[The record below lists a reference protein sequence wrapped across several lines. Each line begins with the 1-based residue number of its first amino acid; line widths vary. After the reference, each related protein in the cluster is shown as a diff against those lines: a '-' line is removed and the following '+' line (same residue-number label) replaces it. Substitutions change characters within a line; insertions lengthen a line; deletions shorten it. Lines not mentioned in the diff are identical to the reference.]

1 MKFISNSETAMMHKM
16 KVAYYMPFKPM
27 GHRNP
32 SGDLIMGTE
41 LLSYFES
48 KQHNIELVSKLR
60 CRWLYFKPWKWWR
73 IVKDYCRIH
82 HLFKKNSP
90 DIWLT
95 YHSYYKAPD
104 LLGPLLCKKFNLPY
118 VIFQGIYSTK
128 RRKHFKTWLGF
139 QLNKHALCAANL
151 VFTNKKNDE
160 RNLLRLLPPERVQYI
175 APGIHPDNFEFD
187 LVSRRSLQ
195 NRWQTGDRKIV
206 FTAAMF
212 RPGVKTKGV
221 QEVID
226 SCAALISSGINLQL
240 VIAGDG
246 TNRLLLE
253 EYAQKKVGDAAIFLG
268 KIPRHELYRYYSAA
282 DVFAFPGINESLG
295 MVFLEAQS
303 CGLPVVAYNNW
314 GANEAVV
321 HEATGFLPPYSQKEK
336 FTEAISLLLTNSKIR
351 KAMRDAAK
359 AHVRSNHDIEKN
371 YALIEDSMQKQL
383 SKKTTAPFKK

>member
-1 MKFISNSETAMMHKM
+1 MNIIPTSETATMRKM

-41 LLSYFES
+41 LFSYFES
-48 KQHNIELVSKLR
+48 KQHDIELTSKLR
-60 CRWLYFKPWKWWR
+60 SRWLHFRPWEWWR

-82 HLFKKNSP
+82 RLFQKNRP

-95 YHSYYKAPD
+95 YHCYYKAPD
-104 LLGPLLCKKFNLPY
+104 LLGPLLCKKSKLPY

-139 QLNKHALCAANL
+139 QLNKRALCAANI

-160 RNLLRLLPPERVQYI
+160 RNLLRLLPTDRVQYI
-175 APGIHPDNFEFD
+175 APGIHPDKFEFD

-195 NRWQTGDRKIV
+195 NRWQTGERKIV

-221 QEVID
+221 QQVID
-226 SCAALISSGINLQL
+226 SCATLISNGIDLQL

-246 TNRLLLE
+246 TNRPLLE
-253 EYAQKKVGDAAIFLG
+253 EYAQKNLGNAAIFLG
-268 KIPRHELYRYYSAA
+268 KVPRHELYRYYSAA
-282 DVFAFPGINESLG
+282 DIFAFPGINESLG

-321 HEATGFLPPYSQKEK
+321 HEETGFLPPYSQKEK
-336 FTEAISLLLTNSKIR
+336 FTEAISTLLTNGKLR
-351 KAMRDAAK
+351 KSMRDSAK
-359 AHVRSNHDIEKN
+359 AHIRSNHDIEKN
-371 YALIEDSMQKQL
+371 YNLVETSMQQLL
-383 SKKTTAPFKK
+383 SKTSPN